1 MDNFHFI
8 QQATREE
15 LIIIINL
22 LINEGSNM
30 IANEL
35 WDVTHIVD
43 HGNNYDEV
51 QAWLK
56 LDTLDY
62 RFHKSANESIL

>member
-30 IANEL
+30 IADEL
-35 WDVTHIVD
+35 WNATHIVD
-43 HGNNYDEV
+43 HGNNHDEV

-56 LDTLDY
+56 LDTLDH

>member
-30 IANEL
+30 IADEL
-35 WDVTHIVD
+35 WNATHIVD
-43 HGNNYDEV
+43 HGNNHDEV

-56 LDTLDY
+56 LDTLEH

>member
-15 LIIIINL
+15 LITIINL
-22 LINEGSNM
+22 LINEGSM
-30 IANEL
+30 LIADEL
-35 WDVTHIVD
+35 WDATHIVD
-43 HGNNYDEV
+43 HGNNHDEV

-56 LDTLDY
+56 LDTLEH

>member
-30 IANEL
+30 IADEL
-35 WDVTHIVD
+35 WNATHIVD
-43 HGNNYDEV
+43 HGNNHDEV

-56 LDTLDY
+56 LDTLAH

>member
-15 LIIIINL
+15 LITIINL
-22 LINEGSNM
+22 LINEGSM
-30 IANEL
+30 LIADEL
-35 WDVTHIVD
+35 WDATHIID
-43 HGNNYDEV
+43 HGNNHDEV

-56 LDTLDY
+56 LDTLEH